1 MTYPMTYHLMLNY
14 LLIIHL
20 CFLWPMMQMYLQGND
35 ELWFLKKWAIGL
47 FERKWV
53 SIQMLKNN
61 LKVTFSRKIK
71 KTFIHRLFST
81 ILLCLKLT
89 IKTFRSYLRFYNL
102 GVTLTFDEHVSNV
115 FNKVNKTKG
124 LLRKLQNL
132 LPRTTLMTV
141 YTAFVRPHLDYGNI
155 LYDHA
160 FKNYFHVRLKSF
172 QCNAC
177 LAITGAIRDISNEKL
192 Y

>member
-35 ELWFLKKWAIGL
+35 KLWFLKKWAIGL

-71 KTFIHRLFST
+71 KTFIRRLFST

-102 GVTLTFDEHVSNV
+102 GVTLAFDKHFSNV
-115 FNKVNKTKG
+115 FN
-124 LLRKLQNL
+124 
-132 LPRTTLMTV
+132 
-141 YTAFVRPHLDYGNI
+141 
-155 LYDHA
+155 
-160 FKNYFHVRLKSF
+160 NYFHVRLKSF

>member
-35 ELWFLKKWAIGL
+35 KLWFLKKWAIGL

-102 GVTLTFDEHVSNV
+102 GVTLAFDKHFSNV

-132 LPRTTLMTV
+132 LPRTTLMAV
-141 YTAFVRPHLDYGNI
+141 YTAFVRPHLDFGNI

-160 FKNYFHVRLKSF
+160 FNNYFHVRLKSF
-172 QCNAC
+172 QRNAC